1 MMFRAKLKD
10 KIFEEKLQTHVE
22 LIRRKLDFEV
32 IKDNHENNVTQE
44 ILDRFTDLKAGMPGT
59 TFKYQRIAELL
70 KRRRDEMEKTRQEE
84 KLKRDME
91 REMKRERTDKG
102 RRKIELKYEARKSQS
117 AARTARPLMSKK
129 TLNEQALEAGTESYF
144 FDQKQP

>member
-1 MMFRAKLKD
+1 M
-10 KIFEEKLQTHVE
+10 
-22 LIRRKLDFEV
+22 
-32 IKDNHENNVTQE
+32 TQE

-117 AARTARPLMSKK
+117 AARTARQYRTGK
-129 TLNEQALEAGTESYF
+129 TLNEQAIEAGTESYF
-144 FDQKQP
+144 FDQKPP